1 MCACRG
7 GTTASARA
15 MHAGSGVRYQV
26 TKNGQSTGRFFTT
39 MVSATRYANSIQG
52 GKVET
57 L

>member
-1 MCACRG
+1 
-7 GTTASARA
+7 